1 MRKELRN
8 PFACNADKPFDTKV
22 KCSTGRGPHLGQI
35 PHRAKKNSSQ
45 KQPTTPD
52 GFIVTELLDNSPHDP
67 LRTIVQPPLRSKV
80 WDMPEGG
87 MGGVRIDCH
96 IRQLRGLD
104 SNRTRIFRS
113 NYVTKLNPTV
123 TKYIK

>member
-35 PHRAKKNSSQ
+35 AHGAEKNSSQ

-52 GFIVTELLDNSPHDP
+52 GFIVTELLDNSPRDP
-67 LRTIVQPPLRSKV
+67 LRTVVQPPLRSKV
-80 WDMPEGG
+80 WDTPGG
-87 MGGVRIDCH
+87 GGGCTV
-96 IRQLRGLD
+96 LD